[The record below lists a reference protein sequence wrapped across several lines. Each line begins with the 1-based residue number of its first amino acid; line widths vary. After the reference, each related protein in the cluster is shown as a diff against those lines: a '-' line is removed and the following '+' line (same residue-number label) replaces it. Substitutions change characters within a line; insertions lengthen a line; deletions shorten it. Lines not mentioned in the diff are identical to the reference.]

1 MPGTESAPK
10 RRAFVH
16 APVLDDH
23 IQQNKKKKNQNL
35 PEIVYLA
42 IEIKQKIRYDHRQ
55 SHL

>member
-1 MPGTESAPK
+1 MATNRSLSA
-10 RRAFVH
+10 AACSH
-16 APVLDDH
+16 THVLDDH